1 MFFFFH
7 ECLLRFAGGNFFL
20 QSGLDKESTALAALV
35 SWRHDC
41 EGLEMDCIQQVYSL
55 STTFQSVI
63 QPCSWKLTFSI
74 TACLVSNEK
83 LHALKRD
90 SRGSMWW
97 FLVSDVESCAFLW
110 WWPRSPEPL
119 YNFLSGCS
127 FADKPVWIM
136 NEATQQSSCVSLL
149 LLVTSHL
156 LNVSVIQALRI
167 PRCIGERRRRTD
179 KKCCWKVRHG
189 FYRSVK
195 RRYCVV
201 GMCTQCVAS
210 AGLCDKL
217 M

>member
-1 MFFFFH
+1 MSVCLGLKEVTFSSSLVLTRRVQPWQYLCH
-7 ECLLRFAGGNFFL
+7 EDMTARAWRWTASSKYTPCQQHSNPSFSHAAG
-20 QSGLDKESTALAALV
+20 
-35 SWRHDC
+35 SWP
-41 EGLEMDCIQQVYSL
+41 
-55 STTFQSVI
+55 FQS
-63 QPCSWKLTFSI
+63 PPAWWATKSFTLWKETQEE
-74 TACLVSNEK
+74 AC
-83 LHALKRD
+83 
-90 SRGSMWW
+90 GGFW
-97 FLVSDVESCAFLW
+97 FLMSTSLESCAFLW

-136 NEATQQSSCVSLL
+136 NEATQQSSCVSVL